1 MKKVISLFIILVV
14 GAGVF
19 LISGSMTADRINP
32 FISTDEYY
40 TVVKED
46 GKYLGKDKVRPEDD
60 CYEYKF
66 IGYNNEGKEQKII
79 INAPKNLRHDAYL
92 LIYAKGKNGKY
103 YEEVQKDQIPMV
115 VKEKLEIK

>member
-79 INAPKNLRHDAYL
+79 INAPKNLRHDVYL

-103 YEEVQKDQIPMV
+103 YEEVQKDQIPMA

>member
-103 YEEVQKDQIPMV
+103 YEEVQKDQIPMA